1 MTEITV
7 NGMTCTS
14 CATHVKDALEKIPGV
29 NAAVVSYPESRAQV
43 MADTAVS
50 HNQLLAAI
58 AALGYQ
64 GSIRV
69 GDFKDEP
76 KIRDALEGAGLH
88 IAIIGS
94 GGAAM
99 AAALKAVEQ
108 GATVTLI
115 ERGTIGGTCVNI
127 GCVPSKIM
135 IRAAHIAHLRRE
147 SPFDGGIAATV
158 PAIDRSKLLAQQQ
171 ARVDELRHAKYE
183 GILDGNPAITVL
195 HGEARFKDDQSLV
208 VRLNEGGEREVT
220 FDRCLVATG
229 ASPAVPPIPGLKES
243 PYWTSTEA
251 LVSDTIPARLAVI
264 GSSVVALELA
274 QAFARLG
281 SQVTILARSTLFFR
295 EDPAIGEAVTAAFR
309 AEGIEVLEHTQASQV
324 AHVNGEFV
332 LTTGHGELRADKL
345 LVATGRA
352 PNTRS
357 LALDAAGVTVN
368 AQGAIVIDQG
378 MRTSNPNIY
387 AAGDCT
393 DQPQFVYVAAAA
405 GTRAAINMTGGDA
418 ALNLT
423 AMPAVVFTD
432 PQVATVGYSEAEAH
446 HDGIETDS
454 RTLTLDNVPRAL
466 ANFDTRG
473 FIKLVIEE
481 GSGRLIGVQAVAPEA
496 GELIQTA
503 VLAIRNRMT
512 VQELADQLFP
522 YLTMV
527 EGLKL
532 AAQTPLGEICRYRV
546 CRVMPSSRHRS
557 PTLVSGCPIA
567 AIARRSLAAVILNG
581 RPPFRPRARADA
593 KPAMVRSAIN
603 SRSNSANA
611 AKMPKT
617 SLPAAVVVSMAAPWP
632 VNTLRPMPRA
642 VRSCTVLMR
651 WRKSRP
657 SRSSFHTTS
666 VSPGRSAFRQLT
678 KPGRSSRLP
687 DAWSS

>member
-1 MTEITV
+1 MTTLKIT
-7 NGMTCTS
+7 GMTCDS
-14 CATHVKDALEKIPGV
+14 CATHVKEALEKVPGV
-29 NAAVVSYPESRAQV
+29 QSADVSYTKGSAKLAVEAGISPDALTAAVAG
-43 MADTAVS
+43 
-50 HNQLLAAI
+50 
-58 AALGYQ
+58 LGYRATLADAPVPPVGGGLLGKMREWL
-64 GSIRV
+64 GS
-69 GDFKDEP
+69 GDKAGGD
-76 KIRDALEGAGLH
+76 GGGLH
-88 IAIIGS
+88 IAVIGS

-108 GATVTLI
+108 GAHVTLI
-115 ERGTIGGTCVNI
+115 ERGTIGGTCVNV

-135 IRAAHIAHLRRE
+135 IRAAHIAHLRER
-147 SPFDGGIAATV
+147 
-158 PAIDRSKLLAQQQ
+158 LLAQQQ

-183 GILDGNPAITVL
+183 GILDDNPAISVL
-195 HGEARFKDDQSLV
+195 HGEARFKDAHSLTV
-208 VRLNEGGEREVT
+208 QLNGGGERVLA
-220 FDRCLVATG
+220 FDRCLIATG
-229 ASPAVPPIPGLKES
+229 ASPAVPPIPGLKDT

-251 LVSDTIPARLAVI
+251 LVSDTIPERLAVI

-281 SQVTILARSTLFFR
+281 SKVTILARSTLFFR
-295 EDPAIGEAVTAAFR
+295 EDPAIGEAITAAFR

-324 AHVNGEFV
+324 AHEGGEFV
-332 LTTGHGELRADKL
+332 LTTAHGELRADKL
-345 LVATGRA
+345 LVATGRS

-357 LALDAAGVTVN
+357 LALDAAGVALN
-368 AQGAIVIDQG
+368 LQGAIVIDVG
-378 MRTSNPNIY
+378 MRTSTPDIY

-418 ALNLT
+418 ALNLA

-432 PQVATVGYSEAEAH
+432 PQVATVGYSEAEAQ

-532 AAQTPLGEICRYRV
+532 AAQTFNKDVKQL
-546 CRVMPSSRHRS
+546 
-557 PTLVSGCPIA
+557 
-567 AIARRSLAAVILNG
+567 
-581 RPPFRPRARADA
+581 
-593 KPAMVRSAIN
+593 
-603 SRSNSANA
+603 
-611 AKMPKT
+611 
-617 SLPAAVVVSMAAPWP
+617 
-632 VNTLRPMPRA
+632 
-642 VRSCTVLMR
+642 SCCA
-651 WRKSRP
+651 
-657 SRSSFHTTS
+657 
-666 VSPGRSAFRQLT
+666 G
-678 KPGRSSRLP
+678 
-687 DAWSS
+687 

>member
-1 MTEITV
+1 MTTLKIT
-7 NGMTCTS
+7 GMTCDS
-14 CATHVKDALEKIPGV
+14 CAVHVKEALEKVPGV
-29 NAAVVSYPESRAQV
+29 QSAEVSYAKGSARLAIEADTSPDTLTAAVAG
-43 MADTAVS
+43 
-50 HNQLLAAI
+50 
-58 AALGYQ
+58 LGYRATLADAPVAPADGGLLGKVREWL
-64 GSIRV
+64 GSDDKAG
-69 GDFKDEP
+69 GD
-76 KIRDALEGAGLH
+76 AGKLH
-88 IAIIGS
+88 IAVIGS

-108 GATVTLI
+108 GAHVTLI
-115 ERGTIGGTCVNI
+115 ERGTIGGTCVNV

-135 IRAAHIAHLRRE
+135 IRAAHVAHLRRE
-147 SPFDGGIAATV
+147 SPFDGGMPPTPPTIL
-158 PAIDRSKLLAQQQ
+158 RERLLVQQQ

-195 HGEARFKDDQSLV
+195 HGEARFKDGQSLV
-208 VRLNEGGEREVT
+208 VRLNDGNERAVA

-251 LVSDTIPARLAVI
+251 LVSDTIPERLAVI

-281 SQVTILARSTLFFR
+281 SKVTILARSTLFFR

-309 AEGIEVLEHTQASQV
+309 MEGIEVLDHTQASQV
-324 AHVNGEFV
+324 AHEGGEFV
-332 LTTGHGELRADKL
+332 LTTGHGEIRADKL

-357 LALDAAGVTVN
+357 LNLEAAGIALN
-368 AQGAIVIDQG
+368 PQGAIVIDSG
-378 MRTSNPNIY
+378 MRTSVEHIY

-418 ALNLT
+418 TLNLT

-454 RTLTLDNVPRAL
+454 RLLTLDNVPRAL

-473 FIKLVIEE
+473 FIKLVVEV
-481 GSGRLIGVQAVAPEA
+481 GSGRLIGVQAVTPEA

-503 VLAIRNRMT
+503 ALAIRNRMT

-532 AAQTPLGEICRYRV
+532 AAQTFNKDVKQL
-546 CRVMPSSRHRS
+546 
-557 PTLVSGCPIA
+557 
-567 AIARRSLAAVILNG
+567 
-581 RPPFRPRARADA
+581 
-593 KPAMVRSAIN
+593 
-603 SRSNSANA
+603 
-611 AKMPKT
+611 
-617 SLPAAVVVSMAAPWP
+617 
-632 VNTLRPMPRA
+632 
-642 VRSCTVLMR
+642 SCCA
-651 WRKSRP
+651 
-657 SRSSFHTTS
+657 
-666 VSPGRSAFRQLT
+666 G
-678 KPGRSSRLP
+678 
-687 DAWSS
+687 

>member
-1 MTEITV
+1 MTTLKIT
-7 NGMTCTS
+7 GMTCDS
-14 CATHVKDALEKIPGV
+14 CAVHVKEALEKVPGV
-29 NAAVVSYPESRAQV
+29 QSAEVSYAKGSARLAIEADTSPDTLTAAVAG
-43 MADTAVS
+43 
-50 HNQLLAAI
+50 
-58 AALGYQ
+58 LGYRATLADAPVAPAGGGLLGKVREWL
-64 GSIRV
+64 GSDDKAG
-69 GDFKDEP
+69 GD
-76 KIRDALEGAGLH
+76 AGKLH
-88 IAIIGS
+88 IAVIGS

-108 GATVTLI
+108 GAHVTLI
-115 ERGTIGGTCVNI
+115 ERGTIGGTCVNV

-135 IRAAHIAHLRRE
+135 IRAAHVAHLRRE
-147 SPFDGGIAATV
+147 SPFDGGMPPTPPTIL
-158 PAIDRSKLLAQQQ
+158 RERLLVQQQ

-195 HGEARFKDDQSLV
+195 HGEARFKDGQSLV
-208 VRLNEGGEREVT
+208 VRLNDGNERAVA

-251 LVSDTIPARLAVI
+251 LVSDTIPERLAVI

-281 SQVTILARSTLFFR
+281 SKVTILARSTLFFR

-309 AEGIEVLEHTQASQV
+309 MEGIEVLDHTQASQV
-324 AHVNGEFV
+324 AHEGGEFV
-332 LTTGHGELRADKL
+332 LTTGHGEIRADKL

-357 LALDAAGVTVN
+357 LNLEAAGIAFN
-368 AQGAIVIDQG
+368 PQGAIVIDSG
-378 MRTSNPNIY
+378 MRTSVEHIY

-418 ALNLT
+418 TLNLT

-454 RTLTLDNVPRAL
+454 RLLTLDNVPRAL

-473 FIKLVIEE
+473 FIKLVVEV
-481 GSGRLIGVQAVAPEA
+481 GSGRLIGVQAVTPEA

-503 VLAIRNRMT
+503 ALAIRNRMT

-532 AAQTPLGEICRYRV
+532 AAQTFNKDVKQL
-546 CRVMPSSRHRS
+546 
-557 PTLVSGCPIA
+557 
-567 AIARRSLAAVILNG
+567 
-581 RPPFRPRARADA
+581 
-593 KPAMVRSAIN
+593 
-603 SRSNSANA
+603 
-611 AKMPKT
+611 
-617 SLPAAVVVSMAAPWP
+617 
-632 VNTLRPMPRA
+632 
-642 VRSCTVLMR
+642 SCCA
-651 WRKSRP
+651 
-657 SRSSFHTTS
+657 
-666 VSPGRSAFRQLT
+666 G
-678 KPGRSSRLP
+678 
-687 DAWSS
+687 